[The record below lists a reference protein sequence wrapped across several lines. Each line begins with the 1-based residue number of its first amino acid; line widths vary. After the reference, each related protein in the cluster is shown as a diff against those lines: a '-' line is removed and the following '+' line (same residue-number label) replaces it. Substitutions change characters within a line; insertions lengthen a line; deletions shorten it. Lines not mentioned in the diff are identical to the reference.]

1 MQKTRY
7 FNQVTKDFTI
17 DQYLH
22 QLVGFDIEENSLLRL
37 ACEQVWDLPADGAL
51 PSALDVA
58 LLLSELGSDDT
69 TLIVAL
75 LSSKQLIKKNMSR
88 DGRPCLHSGAK
99 SQEGGA
105 TDFENLQKTYGTD
118 IALLVKS
125 VIQLHEFHG
134 EQDEASP
141 EQVERLRRMLLSM
154 VDDVRAVLIKLA
166 YRVQRL
172 RQLKLADLV
181 EQQEIARESLEIFAP
196 IANRLGIGQ
205 LKWELEDLAFRYLEP
220 DTYKK
225 IAKNLREKRE
235 EREQFIAD
243 VVDKIKQIADREDIS
258 AEIYG
263 RPKHIYSIWKKMTA
277 KRCSFDELFDV
288 RAVRIVLQN
297 IAECYVVLGLVHAQ
311 WRHINK
317 EFDDYIANP
326 KENGYQSLH
335 TAVYGPRGKPVEIQ
349 IRTQQMHEFAE
360 HGVAA
365 HWRYKEAGNNKSN
378 MQSGIESLR
387 KLLNT
392 SQANDEELMES
403 FRSEMF
409 HDRVYVLTPEGR
421 VIDLPEGGT
430 PLDFAY
436 AVHTEIGHRCR
447 GAKVNGRIVQLTYQL
462 KNGQRV
468 EVLTAKEASPR
479 RDWIISH
486 LGYIKTSRAKNRIRG
501 WFRKQD
507 EEKNVAE
514 GKTLCER
521 EFKRHGIKPDLKK
534 VVTHFKLDSTNDFYI
549 HLGRG
554 DISVAQMSSMLFE
567 FDESQTKK
575 NSIPIR
581 AATQYK
587 TAKHDSTKKA
597 GEKLRAGNVNVLGVG
612 NLLTSIANCCM
623 PVPHDEIVGYITKDR
638 GVSVHRI
645 DCKNILHLKE
655 KDQVRLIE
663 VEWGD
668 SETQNYPVNILI
680 QANDRHGLL
689 TDITRTLSDD
699 KVNVIA
705 VNTMSNKKQQTAR
718 MAVTIEIQDLQQLT
732 RIMDK
737 ISQLANV
744 LEVSRGANGGA
755 VVSSMQP

>member
-7 FNQVTKDFTI
+7 FNQVTKDFTT

-22 QLVGFDIEENSLLRL
+22 QLAGLDGDKNSLLRL
-37 ACEQVWDLPADGAL
+37 ACERAWNLPVKGAL
-51 PSALDVA
+51 PNALDVA
-58 LLLSELGSDDT
+58 LLLSELGCDET

-75 LSSKQLIKKNMSR
+75 LSSSPLIIK
-88 DGRPCLHSGAK
+88 A
-99 SQEGGA
+99 
-105 TDFENLQKTYGTD
+105 DFDALQTIYGKD
-118 IALLVKS
+118 IIQLVKS
-125 VIQLHEFHG
+125 VIKLHEFHG
-134 EQDEASP
+134 EQDDASP

-172 RQLKLADLV
+172 RQLKLASV
-181 EQQEIARESLEIFAP
+181 TEQQEVARESLELFAP

-220 DTYKK
+220 ETYKQ
-225 IAKNLREKRE
+225 IAKHLQEKRE
-235 EREQFIAD
+235 EREHFIAS
-243 VVDKIKQIADREDIS
+243 VVEKIQLIAGREDIS

-263 RPKHIYSIWKKMTA
+263 RPKHIYSIWKKMTD
-277 KRCSFDELFDV
+277 KRCSFEELYDV
-288 RAVRIVLQN
+288 RAVRVVLQS

-335 TAVYGPRGKPVEIQ
+335 TAVYGPRGKPIEIQ
-349 IRTQQMHEFAE
+349 IRTRQMNEFAE
-360 HGVAA
+360 YGVAA
-365 HWRYKEAGNNKSN
+365 HWRYKENSNTKSN
-378 MQSGIESLR
+378 VQSGIESLR
-387 KLLNT
+387 KLLDT
-392 SQANDEELMES
+392 SSANDDELMEN

-409 HDRVYVLTPEGR
+409 QDRVYVLTPEGR
-421 VIDLPEGGT
+421 VIDLPENGT

-447 GAKVNGRIVQLTYQL
+447 GAKVNGRIVQLTYAL
-462 KNGQRV
+462 KNGERV
-468 EVLTAKEASPR
+468 EILTAKEASPR
-479 RDWIISH
+479 RDWLISH

-507 EEKNVAE
+507 EEKNIVE

-521 EFKRHGIKPDLKK
+521 EFKRHGIKPELKK
-534 VVTHFKLDSTNDFYI
+534 VIAHFKLNSTNDFYI
-549 HLGRG
+549 QLGRG
-554 DISVAQMSSMLFE
+554 DISVSQMSSMLYE
-567 FDESQTKK
+567 FDADQAHT
-575 NSIPIR
+575 NTIP
-581 AATQYK
+581 
-587 TAKHDSTKKA
+587 
-597 GEKLRAGNVNVLGVG
+597 LRAEKKYTTEKKLDRNINVLGVG

-623 PVPHDEIVGYITKDR
+623 PVPHDEIVGFITKDR

-655 KDQVRLIE
+655 KDQVRLVE

-668 SETQNYPVNILI
+668 SDTKNYPVNILI
-680 QANDRHGLL
+680 LANDRHGLL
-689 TDITRTLSDD
+689 SDITRTLSDD
-699 KVNVIA
+699 KVNVVA
-705 VNTMSNKKQQTAR
+705 VNTVSNKKEQTAR
-718 MAVTIEIQDLQQLT
+718 MAVTIEIRDLQQLT

-744 LEVSRGANGGA
+744 LDVSRGANGDSYTTSA
-755 VVSSMQP
+755 QH